1 MRQSCGPNTHPE
13 SRVFAQLF
21 RLLSIYS
28 LVKPIKGSNITGGE
42 MLKTLLSLDDLKNKS
57 IMQRKK
63 ELDSKLDEIVLAGK
77 IVKY

>member
-1 MRQSCGPNTHPE
+1 MRQSCGANTHPE

-42 MLKTLLSLDDLKNKS
+42 MITTLLNLDDLRS
-57 IMQRKK
+57 MTIQERQQ
-63 ELDSKLDEIVLAGK
+63 ELDRRLDDIIEAGEI
-77 IVKY
+77 